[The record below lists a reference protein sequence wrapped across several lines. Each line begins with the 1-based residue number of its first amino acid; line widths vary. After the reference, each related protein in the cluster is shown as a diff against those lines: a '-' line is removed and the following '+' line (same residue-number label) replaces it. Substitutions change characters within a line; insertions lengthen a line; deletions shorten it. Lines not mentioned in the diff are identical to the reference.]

1 MFSLDCTSDWKPM
14 STVGAG
20 AGEIRIKDEAGIYR
34 VIYVA
39 KFEEAVYVLHVF
51 EKKTQKT
58 RKADIA
64 LAKARYK
71 VQGTG
76 RGKETEMTISEGY
89 SNVFE
94 ALEDDPAMTQNLKI
108 RSELMV
114 SLRTYIEDEG
124 LGQKKAAEVFGVHQ
138 PRISDLMRGKINKFT
153 IDMLVN
159 MLARIGKTVKLKA
172 A

>member
-1 MFSLDCTSDWKPM
+1 M

-64 LAKARYK
+64 LAKSRYK
-71 VQGTG
+71 
-76 RGKETEMTISEGY
+76 
-89 SNVFE
+89 
-94 ALEDDPAMTQNLKI
+94 AL
-108 RSELMV
+108 
-114 SLRTYIEDEG
+114 
-124 LGQKKAAEVFGVHQ
+124 AEE
-138 PRISDLMRGKINKFT
+138 RKR
-153 IDMLVN
+153 
-159 MLARIGKTVKLKA
+159 R
-172 A
+172 